1 MHLSLALHVAWPLR
15 AMPNRRRKSDG
26 SRTVTQ
32 FYCCGNHGWSER
44 KHILPSETKAYQET
58 LETLLQSK

>member
-1 MHLSLALHVAWPLR
+1 MAVA
-15 AMPNRRRKSDG
+15 AMPNRRRKSDR

-44 KHILPSETKAYQET
+44 KHILPSETKAYQKT